1 MSKNNGDCIYVLE
14 DNKIAQS
21 TPTEKTFFG
30 DIRKIVSGY
39 GMSYFKCNSDN
50 IESMISAINSAI
62 QERKPCFIHLET
74 KRLSSHSK
82 SDDNRDDKFIETLF
96 VDDILHNKLSEG
108 AMSYDDDYIVEIKNL
123 FDEVKKDERKISMA
137 TIYNTLKQFTSL
149 GLIREIVV
157 DQNKSL
163 YCNNNQSHYHL
174 YIEDEGKVIDIPTQN
189 IDLDIPSIPACL
201 KLHDID
207 VIVRIRTLKDKN
219 S

>member
-1 MSKNNGDCIYVLE
+1 M
-14 DNKIAQS
+14 A
-21 TPTEKTFFG
+21 
-30 DIRKIVSGY
+30 
-39 GMSYFKCNSDN
+39 
-50 IESMISAINSAI
+50 SAIEVYNPMSAYNSAI
-62 QERKPCFIHLET
+62 SKLEKNGIRAT
-74 KRLSSHSK
+74 KQRRILAK
-82 SDDNRDDKFIETLF
+82 LIFDKGKRHISAE
-96 VDDILHNKLSEG
+96 
-108 AMSYDDDYIVEIKNL
+108 NL

>member
-1 MSKNNGDCIYVLE
+1 MTSATEVYNPMSAY
-14 DNKIAQS
+14 
-21 TPTEKTFFG
+21 
-30 DIRKIVSGY
+30 
-39 GMSYFKCNSDN
+39 
-50 IESMISAINSAI
+50 NSAI
-62 QERKPCFIHLET
+62 SKLEKNGIRAT
-74 KRLSSHSK
+74 KQRRVLAK
-82 SDDNRDDKFIETLF
+82 LIFDKGKRHISAE
-96 VDDILHNKLSEG
+96 
-108 AMSYDDDYIVEIKNL
+108 NL

>member
-1 MSKNNGDCIYVLE
+1 MTTSIEVYNPMSAYNRVINMLEKNGIRATKQRRVLAKLIF
-14 DNKIAQS
+14 NKG
-21 TPTEKTFFG
+21 K
-30 DIRKIVSGY
+30 RH
-39 GMSYFKCNSDN
+39 
-50 IESMISAINSAI
+50 ISA
-62 QERKPCFIHLET
+62 E
-74 KRLSSHSK
+74 
-82 SDDNRDDKFIETLF
+82 
-96 VDDILHNKLSEG
+96 
-108 AMSYDDDYIVEIKNL
+108 NL
-123 FDEVKKDERKISMA
+123 FDEVKEEERKISMA

-174 YIEDEGKVIDIPTQN
+174 YIEDEGKVIDIPTKN

-219 S
+219 N

>member
-1 MSKNNGDCIYVLE
+1 MPASIEVYNPMSAYNGAIKTLEKNGIRATKQRRVLAKLIF
-14 DNKIAQS
+14 DKG
-21 TPTEKTFFG
+21 K
-30 DIRKIVSGY
+30 RH
-39 GMSYFKCNSDN
+39 
-50 IESMISAINSAI
+50 ISA
-62 QERKPCFIHLET
+62 E
-74 KRLSSHSK
+74 
-82 SDDNRDDKFIETLF
+82 
-96 VDDILHNKLSEG
+96 
-108 AMSYDDDYIVEIKNL
+108 NL

-137 TIYNTLKQFTSL
+137 TIYNTLKQFTNL

-219 S
+219 N

>member
-1 MSKNNGDCIYVLE
+1 MTSAIEVYNPMSAYNIAISKLEKNGIRATKQRRVLAKLIF
-14 DNKIAQS
+14 DKG
-21 TPTEKTFFG
+21 K
-30 DIRKIVSGY
+30 RH
-39 GMSYFKCNSDN
+39 
-50 IESMISAINSAI
+50 ISA
-62 QERKPCFIHLET
+62 E
-74 KRLSSHSK
+74 
-82 SDDNRDDKFIETLF
+82 
-96 VDDILHNKLSEG
+96 
-108 AMSYDDDYIVEIKNL
+108 NL

>member
-1 MSKNNGDCIYVLE
+1 MTSSIEVYNPMSAY
-14 DNKIAQS
+14 
-21 TPTEKTFFG
+21 
-30 DIRKIVSGY
+30 
-39 GMSYFKCNSDN
+39 
-50 IESMISAINSAI
+50 NSAI
-62 QERKPCFIHLET
+62 SKLEKNGIRAT
-74 KRLSSHSK
+74 KQRRVLAK
-82 SDDNRDDKFIETLF
+82 LIFDKGKRHISAE
-96 VDDILHNKLSEG
+96 
-108 AMSYDDDYIVEIKNL
+108 NL

-189 IDLDIPSIPACL
+189 INLDIPSIPACL
-201 KLHDID
+201 RLHDID

>member
-1 MSKNNGDCIYVLE
+1 M
-14 DNKIAQS
+14 A
-21 TPTEKTFFG
+21 
-30 DIRKIVSGY
+30 
-39 GMSYFKCNSDN
+39 
-50 IESMISAINSAI
+50 SAIEVYNPMSAYNSAI
-62 QERKPCFIHLET
+62 SKLEKNGIRAT
-74 KRLSSHSK
+74 KQRRVLAK
-82 SDDNRDDKFIETLF
+82 LIFDKGKRHISAE
-96 VDDILHNKLSEG
+96 
-108 AMSYDDDYIVEIKNL
+108 NL

-207 VIVRIRTLKDKN
+207 VIVRIRTLKDKK
-219 S
+219 